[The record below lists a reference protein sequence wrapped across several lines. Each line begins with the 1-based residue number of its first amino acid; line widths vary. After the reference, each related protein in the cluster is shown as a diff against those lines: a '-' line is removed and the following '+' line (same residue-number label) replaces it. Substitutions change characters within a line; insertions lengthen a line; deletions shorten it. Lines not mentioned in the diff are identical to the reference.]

1 MSDENK
7 TECANGESLLNDG
20 AVEPKKQILDLNN
33 LHPEAQKR
41 LEMLDLVTIDANG
54 EPQVAPDEVLD
65 SILRKP
71 IHNEDPNS
79 LADKYM
85 MKHGL
90 YESFKVDFFFLIK
103 SISLFVDINN
113 KNCFK

>member
-7 TECANGESLLNDG
+7 TEWTNVKSLHSDRF
-20 AVEPKKQILDLNN
+20 VEAEKPTFDLKN

-41 LEMLDLVTIDANG
+41 LEMLGLVSTNDDGELKEASSEEIDT
-54 EPQVAPDEVLD
+54 
-65 SILRKP
+65 ILRKTTQ
-71 IHNEDPNS
+71 NEDPNI

-90 YESFKVDFFFLIK
+90 YESFKVNFRFSIEIFL
-103 SISLFVDINN
+103 FINIL
-113 KNCFK
+113 